1 MLITDEVAVDTFLA
15 AIIEFEQKV
24 YTTSSRVL
32 LENKNLCIN
41 CGKLKYTICKLGLVS
56 LKWQW
61 YKVSIA

>member
-32 LENKNLCIN
+32 MENN
-41 CGKLKYTICKLGLVS
+41 CGKLNRI
-56 LKWQW
+56 
-61 YKVSIA
+61 